1 LLTPR
6 LCAEFSSNY
15 TLLTTMTKGRPT
27 CLFSGLLAA
36 ERLSKRSLFILSLSR
51 ECDFPEVVF
60 LGFGM
65 KAERVEIVE

>member
-1 LLTPR
+1 
-6 LCAEFSSNY
+6 
-15 TLLTTMTKGRPT
+15 MTKARPT

-36 ERLSKRSLFILSLSR
+36 ERLSRRSLFILSLSR
-51 ECDFPEVVF
+51 ECDFPEVVV